1 MTTLVPLA
9 TPDPRMRA
17 FRLAT
22 LSARRPLSI
31 HEIVRSRAEEL
42 ARSADARRPDR
53 IDLPWIA
60 TR

>member
-1 MTTLVPLA
+1 MTTLTPIA
-9 TPDPRMRA
+9 TDHRMRA

-22 LSARRPLSI
+22 TPSRRPLSI

-42 ARSADARRPDR
+42 HRSSERRRPDR